1 MVQRF
6 YEVMFIVRPDV
17 LDEDL
22 DKLIAGIETT
32 ITSGGGAIRS
42 VEKLGRRK
50 LAYTV
55 RKFNDGNYVLLTV
68 DADGK
73 LIAEVE
79 RRLRVIEQVI
89 KYITVR
95 MDEET
100 KRLDKVKALRA
111 SRRSSSAQP
120 VAPAPV
126 SRGCSGRP
134 RTVADHRG
142 RERSRSCLD
151 FLPAALKTKRRL

>member
-1 MVQRF
+1 
-6 YEVMFIVRPDV
+6 
-17 LDEDL
+17 
-22 DKLIAGIETT
+22 
-32 ITSGGGAIRS
+32 

-111 SRRSSSAQP
+111 SRKKLSAQP
-120 VAPAPV
+120 IAAAPVAAAPVTPEAPAVEAAPV
-126 SRGCSGRP
+126 AAA
-134 RTVADHRG
+134 VA
-142 RERSRSCLD
+142 EPEVASV
-151 FLPAALKTKRRL
+151 

>member
-1 MVQRF
+1 
-6 YEVMFIVRPDV
+6 MFIVRPDV
-17 LDEDL
+17 LEEDV
-22 DKLIAGIETT
+22 DKLITGLETT
-32 ITSGGGAIRS
+32 ITAGGGAIRS

-55 RKFNDGNYVLLTV
+55 RKFNDGNYILLTV

-79 RRLRVIEQVI
+79 RRLRVLEQVI

-111 SRRSSSAQP
+111 SKKKLSAQP
-120 VAPAPV
+120 AAPAV
-126 SRGCSGRP
+126 
-134 RTVADHRG
+134 V
-142 RERSRSCLD
+142 
-151 FLPAALKTKRRL
+151 PAAAPEAAAPVAEPIAPAAVAAPVEEVTASA

>member
-17 LDEDL
+17 LEEDL
-22 DKLIAGIETT
+22 DKLIAGLEAT
-32 ITSGGGAIRS
+32 ITGGGGAIRS
-42 VEKLGRRK
+42 IEKLGRRK

-111 SRRSSSAQP
+111 SRKKLSAQP
-120 VAPAPV
+120 IAPAPV
-126 SRGCSGRP
+126 AP
-134 RTVADHRG
+134 VAAAP
-142 RERSRSCLD
+142 EAPAPVESVPVAVAE
-151 FLPAALKTKRRL
+151 PAAAAV

>member
-1 MVQRF
+1 LDPH
-6 YEVMFIVRPDV
+6 PDRRRKT
-17 LDEDL
+17 D
-22 DKLIAGIETT
+22 AGGCAGE
-32 ITSGGGAIRS
+32 
-42 VEKLGRRK
+42 GRRK

-55 RKFNDGNYVLLTV
+55 RKFNDGNYILLTV

-111 SRRSSSAQP
+111 SKKKLSAQP
-120 VAPAPV
+120 AAPAVVPV
-126 SRGCSGRP
+126 AAEAAAP
-134 RTVADHRG
+134 VA
-142 RERSRSCLD
+142 EAIA
-151 FLPAALKTKRRL
+151 PAAVEEVTA

>member
-17 LDEDL
+17 LEEDV
-22 DKLIAGIETT
+22 DKLIAGLEAT
-32 ITSGGGAIRS
+32 ITGGGGAIRS
-42 VEKLGRRK
+42 LEKLGRRK

-55 RKFNDGNYVLLTV
+55 RKFNDGNYILLTV

-79 RRLRVIEQVI
+79 RRLRVIEPVI

-111 SRRSSSAQP
+111 SRKKLSAQP
-120 VAPAPV
+120 VAPPVASPAPAAVELESAPV
-126 SRGCSGRP
+126 
-134 RTVADHRG
+134 V
-142 RERSRSCLD
+142 E
-151 FLPAALKTKRRL
+151 AATEPVTASV